1 MATFEIDG
9 KVVFATSPIAAI
21 RQAVQ
26 DADDIRYLTADADGR
41 YSQYCVDDELVTVYN
56 LKG

>member
-9 KVVFATSPIAAI
+9 KVVFAASPIAAI

-26 DADDIRYLTADADGR
+26 DADEIMYLTADADGR

>member
-1 MATFEIDG
+1 MQTYKINST
-9 KVVFATSPIAAI
+9 VVFATSPISAI

-26 DADDIRYLTADADGR
+26 DADDIRYLTADVDGR
-41 YSQYCVDDELVTVYN
+41 YSQYAVDDELVTVYN

>member
-9 KVVFATSPIAAI
+9 KVVFAPSAIVAI
-21 RQAVQ
+21 RQVV
-26 DADDIRYLTADADGR
+26 ADVEEIAYLTADADGR